1 MKTTNKRST
10 FFGFAVT
17 AMMLA
22 ASMVM
27 GCKQPSVTVNSYP
40 VSFSAIGGTVT
51 ASVDGKEIKNGD
63 LIGVGKEVTFTA
75 HPQSGMQVS
84 RWTGI
89 DKSEGRRFGNRR
101 MHGNYA
107 YGYLCATRTRKAY
120 GKH

>member
-10 FFGFAVT
+10 FFAFAVM

-40 VSFSAIGGTVT
+40 VSFSAVGGTVT
-51 ASVDGKEIKNGD
+51 ASVDGKAITNGE
-63 LIGVGKEVTFTA
+63 LIGVGKTVTFTA
-75 HPQSGMQVS
+75 HPQSGMQVA

-89 DKSEGRRFGNRR
+89 DKSEGKVTIT
-101 MHGNYA
+101 
-107 YGYLCATRTRKAY
+107 LTV
-120 GKH
+120 